1 MSATILEAGQGTGA
15 VQLRF
20 VPGTPRLGKR
30 LVILAHADD
39 AASETHGS
47 MCFIDWTNSPNA
59 SALALTLVDAGFL
72 CIAGDFGGTQNF
84 GADPCA
90 QTVYNTWQAAVSAYG
105 CASDGVVIICASMGF
120 DTAYQFA
127 REYPGALKGVYAVEP
142 GLNLTDIY
150 DNNRAGAQAA
160 IGAAWGVTYPTPLPS
175 IADPYLNPSVMAGI
189 PGTIAYSTAD
199 TVSLPAYVTTWA
211 AQTGFTTTQVST
223 TRNHSDAMLDDVPIA
238 DIATFLVTNGA

>member
-1 MSATILEAGQGTGA
+1 
-15 VQLRF
+15 
-20 VPGTPRLGKR
+20 
-30 LVILAHADD
+30 
-39 AASETHGS
+39 
-47 MCFIDWTNSPNA
+47 
-59 SALALTLVDAGFL
+59 
-72 CIAGDFGGTQNF
+72 
-84 GADPCA
+84 
-90 QTVYNTWQAAVSAYG
+90 
-105 CASDGVVIICASMGF
+105 MGF
-120 DTAYQFA
+120 DKAYQFA

-175 IADPYLNPSVMAGI
+175 IADPYLDPSVMAGI
-189 PGTIAYSTAD
+189 PA
-199 TVSLPAYVTTWA
+199 AYVTTWA